1 MPWGL
6 EIASDGLRLCRA
18 ELHGGSIRVRAAAE
32 APVPVGALQT
42 GLKEQNILDPALLGS
57 RLRDLAAKAG
67 CRGWVR
73 VALPDAVF
81 VLRTLS
87 ADAIPADPAE
97 ARQFLRWQAKEFLPF
112 PSEEAR
118 LDFLPAREGP
128 DGRSRRVCL
137 IARERIL
144 AEYEALLETAGL
156 TAAALDASSVSLAQA
171 ASAAGLPPSVGLLAG
186 GGGRATL
193 LVVQDGSPRLWRLLI
208 PGTGEAGNG
217 SRLAREVADSLLFF
231 RETEGVEPVER
242 LLVQGMDG
250 HAADVAATLTGWT
263 EVPTVPLDFSRLL
276 RAEGTPVAVGD
287 PTRWGAAL
295 GAAIRP
301 W

>member
-6 EIASDGLRLCRA
+6 EIASDSLRLCRA
-18 ELHGGSIRVRAAAE
+18 ELHAGRIRVRLAAE
-32 APVPVGALQT
+32 APVPAGTLRS
-42 GLKEQNILDPALLGS
+42 GLREQNVLDPAAFGS

-81 VLRTLS
+81 VLRALA
-87 ADAIPADPAE
+87 ADAIPSDPAE
-97 ARQFLRWQAKEFLPF
+97 ARQFLRWQAKDILPF

-118 LDFLPAREGP
+118 LDFLSARAGP
-128 DGRSRRVCL
+128 DGRSRRICL

-144 AEYEALLETAGL
+144 AEYEALLEAAGL
-156 TAAALDASSVSLAQA
+156 AAATLDASSVSLAQT
-171 ASAAGLPPSVGLLAG
+171 ASAAGLPPSAGLLTG

-193 LVVQDGSPRLWRLLI
+193 LVVQDGSPRFWRQLI
-208 PGTGEAGNG
+208 LGTGEAGNG
-217 SRLAREVADSLLFF
+217 SRLAREVADSLIFF

-250 HAADVAATLTGWT
+250 QAAKVATTLIGWT
-263 EVPTVPLDFSRLL
+263 EVPTAPLDFGRLL